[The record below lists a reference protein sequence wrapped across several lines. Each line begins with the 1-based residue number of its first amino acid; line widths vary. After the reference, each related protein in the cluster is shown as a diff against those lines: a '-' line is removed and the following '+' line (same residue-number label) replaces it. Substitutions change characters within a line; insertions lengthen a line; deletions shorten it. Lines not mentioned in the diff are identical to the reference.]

1 MKIRKIL
8 LLVCFILL
16 FTVGCIPLSS
26 QNFEILKGDVAQ
38 LEIQYR
44 ELQQNY
50 ADLLKKFDSY
60 CIKIDLLDALVR
72 DLRLASVDKAKP
84 GDNET
89 DVEALSL
96 YQSAYADFSIGK
108 FNLAYS
114 GFQSFVNNYP
124 KTNLA
129 AEAQFYMGEC
139 LYSCNMWEKA
149 IEEYNRVEQNYL
161 NSKLVPSARFK
172 EALCYESLGKT
183 AKTNSIL
190 LSILEDF
197 PQSYE
202 SLTAKKKINLEAI
215 KQ

>member
-1 MKIRKIL
+1 
-8 LLVCFILL
+8 V
-16 FTVGCIPLSS
+16 
-26 QNFEILKGDVAQ
+26 
-38 LEIQYR
+38 
-44 ELQQNY
+44 
-50 ADLLKKFDSY
+50 
-60 CIKIDLLDALVR
+60 KIDLLDVLVR
-72 DLRLASVDKAKP
+72 DLRSTSADKAKP
-84 GDNET
+84 SDNET